1 MKIFKTILQVL
12 LIAQFAFFGIS
23 KIIGAADMVATFNSF
38 GAPAWFRVLTGVIEV
53 TAVLALAYGLFG
65 NDRATY
71 LGALMIFGLTIGAV
85 FCHIV
90 LEGNTANAVPP
101 MIVFAQTA
109 LMAWLH
115 GRVTNTAMTQAT
127 M

>member
-12 LIAQFAFFGIS
+12 LIAQFSFFGIS
-23 KIIGAADMVATFNSF
+23 KIIGAADMVATFDAF
-38 GAPAWFRVLTGVIEV
+38 GMPAWFRVLTGVIEV
-53 TAVLALAYGLFG
+53 TAVLALAYGLLG
-65 NDRATY
+65 NNRATY
-71 LGALMIFGLTIGAV
+71 VGALILFGLTIGAV

-90 LEGNTANAVPP
+90 LEGNVGNAIPP
-101 MIVFAQTA
+101 VVVFAQTA

-115 GRVTNTAMTQAT
+115 SRVTSTSLKQAV

>member
-23 KIIGAADMVATFNSF
+23 KIIGAPDMVATFNAF
-38 GAPAWFRVLTGVIEV
+38 GLPAWFRVLTGVIEV
-53 TAVLALAYGLFG
+53 AAILALAYGFV
-65 NDRATY
+65 DARSVY
-71 LGALMIFGLTIGAV
+71 VGALLIFGLTVGAT

-90 LEGNTANAVPP
+90 LEGNAGNAIPP
-101 MIVFAQTA
+101 VIVFAQTA

-115 GRVTNTAMTQAT
+115 SRVAEQRPMAAVAV
-127 M
+127 